1 MKRRVRLVAAVLLAP
16 LAWGA
21 SPPEAQRLGADLTPL
36 GGEKAGNAD
45 GSIPAWSGGL
55 RSAAEAGFP
64 AHKSGAHYSD
74 PYASDRP
81 LFTITSANLAQ
92 YASRLSAGHKALFS
106 AYPDYRMQI
115 YPTHRSAAVPE
126 PIARATIRLATS
138 ATLAPDGNGVTGAV
152 GGIPFPLPKS
162 GLEVLWNHLLRYRGA
177 AVAREVGQAALAAR
191 GTYTVVNLKE
201 ELLFP
206 YYAPGMTEGALGNLL
221 FYLLQVSS
229 APATLAGEAL
239 LTQVTLDE
247 DREAPRTW
255 FYRPQQRRVLRA
267 ARVAFDNPATTP
279 DDLRS
284 ADQFDMYNGSPQH
297 YDWKLLG
304 KQEMYVPYNAY
315 ALQSEKIRYWDLLH
329 RGHINQDYARYEL
342 HRVWVVDAT
351 LKAGANDL
359 YPRRTLY
366 LDEDSWQI
374 LVVDCYGPR
383 GELYRVQEG
392 HVINYYDV
400 PTIWTDLELVMDL
413 ADGRYLALGLQSQQP
428 RSYDFSLKRSAA
440 DFQPYVLE
448 QRGVR

>member
-1 MKRRVRLVAAVLLAP
+1 
-16 LAWGA
+16 
-21 SPPEAQRLGADLTPL
+21 
-36 GGEKAGNAD
+36 
-45 GSIPAWSGGL
+45 
-55 RSAAEAGFP
+55 
-64 AHKSGAHYSD
+64 
-74 PYASDRP
+74 
-81 LFTITSANLAQ
+81 
-92 YASRLSAGHKALFS
+92 
-106 AYPDYRMQI
+106 
-115 YPTHRSAAVPE
+115 
-126 PIARATIRLATS
+126 
-138 ATLAPDGNGVTGAV
+138 
-152 GGIPFPLPKS
+152 
-162 GLEVLWNHLLRYRGA
+162 
-177 AVAREVGQAALAAR
+177 
-191 GTYTVVNLKE
+191 
-201 ELLFP
+201 
-206 YYAPGMTEGALGNLL
+206 
-221 FYLLQVSS
+221 
-229 APATLAGEAL
+229 
-239 LTQVTLDE
+239 
-247 DREAPRTW
+247 
-255 FYRPQQRRVLRA
+255 VLRA

-284 ADQFDMYNGSPQH
+284 ADQFDMYNGSPQR
-297 YDWKLLG
+297 YDWQLLG

-315 ALQSEKIRYWDLLH
+315 ALQSEKIRYWDLLQ
-329 RGHINQDYARYEL
+329 RSHINQDYARYEL